1 MGVVYL
7 AREVRLDR
15 PVAIKLLPPTRAGD
29 VRLRER
35 FLHEARTAAKLSH
48 PHIIPIFTVDEV
60 ADFVFF
66 AMAYVDGETLTQ
78 RVRRRGPL
86 PPSEA
91 ARVLREVAWALAYAH
106 SQGLVHRDVKTD
118 NIMLEAATGRA
129 LVADF
134 GIAGLVRGAAALD
147 GGEVIGTPEFMSPE
161 QALGEHVDGRSDL
174 YSLGV
179 VAYFALSGKLPFDA
193 GKATE
198 VLAKQVTEPAPA
210 LASVAAGVPRR
221 LAQAVD
227 RCLVKDPA
235 ERPQKGEELAEQFGL
250 ALEQRKEIPVVL
262 RAFVKHNSR
271 LDGAGV
277 LLYPSGLLFTS
288 AFLGGWFG
296 AEAAFTTLIGGLTVV
311 PAAVL
316 INRARRLLKAGF
328 GHGDIGVAFKAEIEQ
343 QREER
348 AVEHGT
354 GPSRLERVLRL
365 TSVIGL
371 GSAVAAALTLL
382 TWSWPQYSPEWLLPI
397 LSFGMLVG
405 FGSGLGWL
413 IMLQRR
419 RDVDTDVYAKFW
431 TGPIGRWLFQVARS
445 VAPARALP
453 APMTHRPT
461 ELSIG
466 MAAEQLFETLPRETR
481 HQLRDLPDVVHRLEG
496 DAQKMRRRLE
506 ELQEALATTG
516 AGEGARE
523 RGGDPAIEAR
533 RRRIVAELVVERDL
547 VQARAADAV
556 KALETI
562 RLNLLRLH
570 AGSGSVQ
577 SLTTDLGLARE
588 VAQEIGRLLEA
599 QREIE
604 EELR

>member
-1 MGVVYL
+1 
-7 AREVRLDR
+7 
-15 PVAIKLLPPTRAGD
+15 
-29 VRLRER
+29 
-35 FLHEARTAAKLSH
+35 
-48 PHIIPIFTVDEV
+48 
-60 ADFVFF
+60 
-66 AMAYVDGETLTQ
+66 
-78 RVRRRGPL
+78 
-86 PPSEA
+86 
-91 ARVLREVAWALAYAH
+91 
-106 SQGLVHRDVKTD
+106 
-118 NIMLEAATGRA
+118 
-129 LVADF
+129 
-134 GIAGLVRGAAALD
+134 
-147 GGEVIGTPEFMSPE
+147 
-161 QALGEHVDGRSDL
+161 
-174 YSLGV
+174 
-179 VAYFALSGKLPFDA
+179 
-193 GKATE
+193 
-198 VLAKQVTEPAPA
+198 
-210 LASVAAGVPRR
+210 
-221 LAQAVD
+221 
-227 RCLVKDPA
+227 
-235 ERPQKGEELAEQFGL
+235 
-250 ALEQRKEIPVVL
+250 
-262 RAFVKHNSR
+262 
-271 LDGAGV
+271 
-277 LLYPSGLLFTS
+277 
-288 AFLGGWFG
+288 
-296 AEAAFTTLIGGLTVV
+296 
-311 PAAVL
+311 
-316 INRARRLLKAGF
+316 
-328 GHGDIGVAFKAEIEQ
+328 
-343 QREER
+343 
-348 AVEHGT
+348 
-354 GPSRLERVLRL
+354 
-365 TSVIGL
+365 
-371 GSAVAAALTLL
+371 
-382 TWSWPQYSPEWLLPI
+382 
-397 LSFGMLVG
+397 MLVG